1 MNNISTSPPGIA
13 GTDVKLILL
22 IKWIRWY
29 SRALLVFGIFF
40 FIVFAIRQS
49 PASLIFA
56 IIMSLIFF
64 PASLYGLKAAKQGR
78 AQPAIYIII
87 LICWSLALAIASRGT
102 TALPAALPM
111 LLLPMIIAL
120 PYASNRDL
128 LKIATGALVVCA
140 GAVALTLYGSIMPS
154 SLAETTLALI
164 MLPNIIVVTGLATFG
179 LWHVG
184 TRMRRVLAETE
195 VMNKALAESERSL
208 EQKVSERTAELEH
221 ALAEISDIEDIA
233 QAVNVTLD
241 LDDVIKAMRSALQRV
256 FKFDNISVFLL
267 DEERQNLMVDR
278 VAGIDLQSENMDEIL
293 QKGLSLSEENSVVVN
308 TLLSNKSRLIP
319 EVDEERIRQMSPS
332 DRWAYAINPVKS
344 VLLCPLEIEGKV
356 IGVIT
361 FGRMQNSMQLSSDE
375 IDRIQRYVT
384 PLATG
389 IRNARLFDET
399 RAARA
404 EAVESSQAK
413 SQFLANM
420 SHELRTPLNAIIGYS
435 ELLREETED
444 EGHLQYHDD
453 LERIRGSGVFLLE
466 LISGVLD
473 LTRIEAGKLEV
484 SLTHFNISDTL
495 GEVAML
501 SRPLMEKNSN
511 ELSLGDHDEL
521 GEMYSDD
528 SKVRQI
534 LLNLLSNA
542 AKFTERG
549 LIQLDVSRA
558 SQDDGDWLTFRVTD
572 NGIGMSAEQLEHIF
586 EAFTQADNSTSR
598 KYGGTGLGLTI
609 SREFC
614 QMLGGSISVESI
626 PGQGSVFTI
635 KLPVDAPE
643 NDPSAAST
651 A

>member
-1 MNNISTSPPGIA
+1 MNNLPTSPTSIA
-13 GTDVKLILL
+13 GTDAKLTLL

-29 SRALLVFGIFF
+29 SRALLGFGVFF

-49 PASLIFA
+49 PASLIIA

-64 PASLYGLKAAKQGR
+64 PASLYGLNAAKKGR

-87 LICWSLALAIASRGT
+87 FVCWSLALVIASRGT

-128 LKIATGALVVCA
+128 LKIATGALVVCT
-140 GAVALTLYGSIMPS
+140 GAVALTLYGSILPS
-154 SLAETTLALI
+154 SLAETTLAFI
-164 MLPNIIVVTGLATFG
+164 MLPGIIVVTGLATFG

-184 TRMRRVLAETE
+184 SRMRRVLAETE

-208 EQKVSERTAELEH
+208 EQKVGVRTAELEH
-221 ALAEISDIEDIA
+221 ALAEISDIDDIA

-267 DEERQNLMVDR
+267 DEERQCLMVDR
-278 VAGIDLQSENMDEIL
+278 VAGFDLQSENMDEIS

-308 TLLSNKSRLIP
+308 TLLSNESRLIP
-319 EVDEERIRQMSPS
+319 EVDEQRIQQMSPS

-344 VLLCPLEIEGKV
+344 LLLCPLEIEGKV

-361 FGRMQNSMQLSSDE
+361 FGRMQTTMQLSPNE
-375 IDRIQRYVT
+375 IGRIQRYVT

-404 EAVESSQAK
+404 EAEESSLAK

-435 ELLREETED
+435 ELLRDETED
-444 EGHLQYHDD
+444 EGHRQYHDD
-453 LERIRGSGVFLLE
+453 LDKIRGSGIFLLD

-473 LTRIEAGKLEV
+473 LTRIEAGKLEL
-484 SLTHFNISDTL
+484 SRTRFSIKN
-495 GEVAML
+495 ML
-501 SRPLMEKNSN
+501 SEVDILSQPLMEKNGN
-511 ELSLGDHDEL
+511 ALELAGHDDL

-542 AKFTERG
+542 AKFTKRD

-558 SQDDGDWLTFRVTD
+558 SDDDGEWLTFRVTD
-572 NGIGMSAEQLEHIF
+572 NGIGMSAEQMEHIF

-609 SREFC
+609 SKEFC
-614 QMLGGSISVESI
+614 QLLGGKISVAST
-626 PGQGSVFTI
+626 PGQGSVFTL
-635 KLPVDAPE
+635 KLPVNAPG
-643 NDPSAAST
+643 A
-651 A
+651 

>member
-1 MNNISTSPPGIA
+1 MNEISKSASRIA
-13 GTDVKLILL
+13 KTDAKLTLL

-29 SRALLVFGIFF
+29 SRALLIVGLFF
-40 FIVFAIRQS
+40 FAVFAIRQS

-56 IIMSLIFF
+56 IIMSLIYY
-64 PASLYGLKAAKQGR
+64 PASLYGLKSAKKGH
-78 AQPAIYIII
+78 AKPAIYIII
-87 LICWSLALAIASRGT
+87 FVCWSLALAIASRGT

-128 LKIATGALVVCA
+128 LRIATGALVVCA
-140 GAVALTLYGSIMPS
+140 GAVALTLHGSFLPS
-154 SLAETTLALI
+154 SLEEATLALI

-184 TRMRRVLAETE
+184 SRMRRVLAETE

-208 EQKVSERTAELEH
+208 EQKVSARTAELEH
-221 ALAEISDIEDIA
+221 ALAEISGIEAIA
-233 QAVNVTLD
+233 LTVNVTLD
-241 LDDVIKAMRSALQRV
+241 LDDVIKAIRSALQRV

-267 DEERQNLMVDR
+267 DKQRQCLMVDR
-278 VAGIDLQSENMDEIL
+278 VAGIELQAQDQDVFL
-293 QKGLSLSEENSVVVN
+293 QEGISLSEKDNILVGAFKN
-308 TLLSNKSRLIP
+308 NKSLLIA
-319 EVDEERIRQMSPS
+319 EISEEDVQLMSSS
-332 DRWAYAINPVKS
+332 DRWAHGMNPVKS
-344 VLLCPLEIEGKV
+344 VLICPLEIEGKV

-361 FGRMQNSMQLSSDE
+361 FGRMQESMRLSSDE

-404 EAVESSQAK
+404 EAVESNQAK

-435 ELLREETED
+435 ELLREETEE
-444 EGHLQYHDD
+444 EGHRQYHDD
-453 LERIRGSGVFLLE
+453 LKKIHGSGVFLLD

-473 LTRIEAGKLEV
+473 FTRIEAGKLEV
-484 SLTHFNISDTL
+484 TRSRFDV
-495 GEVAML
+495 GDML
-501 SRPLMEKNSN
+501 AKVVTTSRPLMRENDN
-511 ELSLGDHDEL
+511 ELSKGGFDDL
-521 GEMYSDD
+521 GEMNSDD
-528 SKVRQI
+528 TKVRQI

-542 AKFTERG
+542 AKFTEQG
-549 LIQLDVSRA
+549 LIRLEADRA
-558 SQDDGDWLTFRVTD
+558 SHDGDEWLTFRVTD
-572 NGIGMSAEQLEHIF
+572 NGIGMSSDQLEHVF

-598 KYGGTGLGLTI
+598 RYGGTGLGLTI

-614 QMLGGSISVESI
+614 AMLGGNISVQSN
-626 PGQGSVFTI
+626 PGEGSVFTV
-635 KLPVDAPE
+635 KLPVDTP
-643 NDPSAAST
+643 DK
-651 A
+651 

>member
-1 MNNISTSPPGIA
+1 MNEITTSPPGIA
-13 GTDVKLILL
+13 GTDAKLTLL

-29 SRALLVFGIFF
+29 SRALLVVGVFF
-40 FIVFAIRQS
+40 FVVFAIRQS

-56 IIMSLIFF
+56 IIMTLVYY
-64 PASLYGLKAAKQGR
+64 PASLYGLKAAKKGR
-78 AQPAIYIII
+78 AAPAIYTIIFV
-87 LICWSLALAIASRGT
+87 CWSLALAIASRGT

-128 LKIATGALVVCA
+128 LRIATGALVVCA
-140 GAVALTLYGSIMPS
+140 GAVALTLYGSILPS
-154 SLAETTLALI
+154 SLEETTLALI

-184 TRMRRVLAETE
+184 SRMRRVLAETE
-195 VMNKALAESERSL
+195 IMNKALAESERSL
-208 EQKVSERTAELEH
+208 EQKVSARTAELEH

-233 QAVNVTLD
+233 RAVNVTLD
-241 LDDVIKAMRSALQRV
+241 LDHVIKAMRSALQRV

-267 DEERQNLMVDR
+267 DEERQCLMVDR
-278 VAGIDLQSENMDEIL
+278 VAGIDMQSQNMDELL
-293 QKGLSLSEENSVVVN
+293 QKGISLSEKDSVVIH
-308 TLLSNKSRLIP
+308 TLLSNESRFIP
-319 EVDEERIRQMSPS
+319 EIGEDLVQHMSPS

-344 VLLCPLEIEGKV
+344 ILICPLEIEGKV

-361 FGRMQNSMQLSSDE
+361 FGRMQESMQLSSDE
-375 IDRIQRYVT
+375 IDRIQRYIT

-404 EAVESSQAK
+404 EAVESNQAK

-435 ELLREETED
+435 ELLREETEE
-444 EGHLQYHDD
+444 EGHGQYLDD
-453 LERIRGSGVFLLE
+453 LKKIHGSGVFLLD

-473 LTRIEAGKLEV
+473 LTRIEAGKLEI
-484 SLTHFNISDTL
+484 SRSHFSIRDMLS
-495 GEVAML
+495 EVDMI
-501 SRPLMEKNSN
+501 SRPLTQKNGN
-511 ELSLGDHDEL
+511 ELSLGDYDDL
-521 GEMYSDD
+521 GEMHSDD

-542 AKFTERG
+542 AKFTEQG
-549 LIQLDVSRA
+549 VIQLDVSRDP
-558 SQDDGDWLTFRVTD
+558 QDDGDWLTFRVPD
-572 NGIGMSAEQLEHIF
+572 NGIGRSAEQLAHIF
-586 EAFTQADNSTSR
+586 EAFTQADNSTTR

-614 QMLGGSISVESI
+614 QMLGGNISVESN
-626 PGQGSVFTI
+626 PGHGSVFTV
-635 KLPVDAPE
+635 KLPADAPE
-643 NDPSAAST
+643 N
-651 A
+651 

>member
-1 MNNISTSPPGIA
+1 MNNKSIPPQGIS
-13 GTDVKLILL
+13 GTDAKLTLL
-22 IKWIRWY
+22 IKWMRWY
-29 SRALLVFGIFF
+29 SRALLIIGVSF
-40 FIVFAIRQS
+40 FIMFAIRQS

-56 IIMSLIFF
+56 IILTLVYF
-64 PASLYGLKAAKQGR
+64 PVSLYGLKTAQNGYAK
-78 AQPAIYIII
+78 PAIYIII
-87 LICWSLALAIASRGT
+87 LICWSLALVVASRGT
-102 TALPAALPM
+102 TALPAALPL

-120 PYASNRDL
+120 PYASNREL
-128 LKIATGALVVCA
+128 LKIATGALIVCA
-140 GAVALTLYGSIMPS
+140 GAVALTLHGSILPS
-154 SLAETTLALI
+154 SLEETTLALI

-184 TRMRRVLAETE
+184 SRMHRVLAETE

-208 EQKVSERTAELEH
+208 EHKVGERTAELEH

-267 DEERQNLMVDR
+267 DEERQSLMVDR
-278 VAGIDLQSENMDEIL
+278 VAGIDLQSENMGEVL
-293 QKGLSLSEENSVVVN
+293 QQGISLSEENSVVVN
-308 TLLSNKSRLIP
+308 TLLGNKSRLIP
-319 EVDEERIRQMSPS
+319 EVNEERIRQMSPS

-361 FGRMQNSMQLSSDE
+361 FGRMQASMQLSSNE

-384 PLATG
+384 PLATV

-404 EAVESSQAK
+404 EAVESNQAK

-435 ELLREETED
+435 ELLQEEAEE

-453 LERIRGSGVFLLE
+453 LQKIHGSGIFLLD

-473 LTRIEAGKLEV
+473 LTRIEAGKLEI
-484 SLTHFNISDTL
+484 SPTRFNISDTL
-495 GEVAML
+495 SEVNTL
-501 SRPLMEKNSN
+501 SRPMIEKNGN
-511 ELSLGDHDEL
+511 ELSQADHEDL

-534 LLNLLSNA
+534 LLNLLGNA
-542 AKFTERG
+542 AKFTKQG

-558 SQDDGDWLTFRVTD
+558 SQDDGDWFTFRVTD
-572 NGIGMSAEQLEHIF
+572 NGIGMTPEQLEHIF

-609 SREFC
+609 SKEFC
-614 QMLGGSISVESI
+614 QMLGGSISVQSSL
-626 PGQGSVFTI
+626 GKGSVFTV
-635 KLPVDAPE
+635 KLPVKAPE
-643 NDPSAAST
+643 A
-651 A
+651 